1 MHAQELPAEAI
12 VVEAPVTVAN
22 DGAEGKRKRTYVEW
36 TREEDETVVR
46 LVQEVVAPSGST

>member
-22 DGAEGKRKRTYVEW
+22 DGAEGKRKRTHEW